1 MNDENLT
8 LKEIQLFVSNLQS
21 RTCKIESDQATIQR
35 VGFQLQIEW
44 LYLIQRT
51 LLIIY

>member
-1 MNDENLT
+1 MLLEI
-8 LKEIQLFVSNLQS
+8 LKTE
-21 RTCKIESDQATIQR
+21 QR

>member
-21 RTCKIESDQATIQR
+21 RTCKIESDPSYNNSK
-35 VGFQLQIEW
+35 G
-44 LYLIQRT
+44 
-51 LLIIY
+51 

>member
-21 RTCKIESDQATIQR
+21 RTCKIESDQATIIAR
-35 VGFQLQIEW
+35 DSVVNDVIRN
-44 LYLIQRT
+44 I
-51 LLIIY
+51 